1 MDSKLAA
8 DLQIPLLELSTPIT
22 LRLADGDSSSSL
34 THRTVPLQLHIGK
47 HVETATFYVTDLC
60 HGFILGY
67 SWLERHNPRINWV
80 SRMVE
85 FDSPYC
91 LENCCDGS
99 SRIQGLGK
107 PPDTSKIFDLPLAPD
122 STLTPVDLSPID
134 CSLTDSIS
142 LGSMQA
148 DVYPFVEVSPIS
160 DVSVPSDILSSFSS
174 LFSEDQAETLPP
186 HRDFD
191 CSIDLKPGSEPFH
204 GKIYQ
209 LTREKDK
216 VMQEWIKD
224 NLRKGFIRN
233 SSSPHGAPCFFVK
246 QKDKLRLCM
255 DYRGLNKNTVKDRNP
270 IPLISELLRTL
281 STGKIFTTLDLRG
294 AYNLLRIKEGDESK
308 TSFITKYGQF
318 EFLVMP
324 FGLAN
329 APAQFQR
336 MMNSLFRDVIGKH
349 VLVYL
354 DDIVIYSDNMSD
366 HIVQVQNVLRVL
378 QDNGLYCKAEKCHF
392 YKSEIKYLGYIIS
405 ADGLR
410 MDPSKISAVQSWPT
424 PKKVRDLQVL
434 PFILETDA
442 SDYAISGVLSQYD
455 DSNTL
460 RPIAFYA
467 RQMNSAEQNYEIY
480 DKELLAVV
488 ESFKHWRHFLQG
500 GLHPVTVLCDHKN
513 LEYFMTTKKLTRRQ
527 ARWSLEL
534 SEYDFSLTH
543 RPGKLNGRADSLS
556 RREDYK
562 ANTESSNFQR
572 ILDPSKVV
580 DLQSLVADMDLHL
593 LLHSQVLEKVF
604 VLESDWP
611 LIIADFLAG
620 EDNVWMDDVPEV
632 ILERCKR
639 ELKHFRFRDNSFLRI
654 LEDGK
659 STAAYVTTDK
669 RVDVMKHYHTSLAHL
684 KYGLIIDL
692 LLRRFWWPSMKKDLK
707 DFIARCPECQLD
719 RSSSGIHAP
728 LPIRPVPPVAL
739 PFERWG
745 IDFYGPMAETKSGNK
760 YLITCIDYAT
770 RWVLAK
776 PVKDMTESA
785 VAAFL
790 YELMMTYGAPFE
802 IISDRG
808 KSFLAEG
815 IDLFERENKIRHL
828 ATTPYHPQTNGMV
841 ERMHAMLGHGLTTLV
856 HGKRDR
862 WDEYLPQV
870 LLALR
875 TRTHA
880 VTGFSPFF
888 LLFGIHPRLPTDE
901 TPPQNTLAPL
911 DEIERMEE
919 NSEFIARNLEEVG
932 QARSAANVRT
942 KAQSEAMRK
951 RGGFDENTP
960 DYYFKV
966 GDMVKMKHHERLKLE
981 FRWKGPY
988 HVVDV
993 GHPGT
998 YWIMTPQG
1006 LRLPNAVNQNDLA
1019 PWLAPV
1025 VDNVD
1030 FFYDGT
1036 SRSSGSY

>member
-1 MDSKLAA
+1 MCIHLSKY
-8 DLQIPLLELSTPIT
+8 LQFRMSVF
-22 LRLADGDSSSSL
+22 LR
-34 THRTVPLQLHIGK
+34 
-47 HVETATFYVTDLC
+47 
-60 HGFILGY
+60 
-67 SWLERHNPRINWV
+67 
-80 SRMVE
+80 
-85 FDSPYC
+85 
-91 LENCCDGS
+91 
-99 SRIQGLGK
+99 
-107 PPDTSKIFDLPLAPD
+107 IF
-122 STLTPVDLSPID
+122 
-134 CSLTDSIS
+134 
-142 LGSMQA
+142 
-148 DVYPFVEVSPIS
+148 
-160 DVSVPSDILSSFSS
+160 LSSFSS

-191 CSIDLKPGSEPFH
+191 CSIDFKP
-204 GKIYQ
+204 
-209 LTREKDK
+209 
-216 VMQEWIKD
+216 
-224 NLRKGFIRN
+224 
-233 SSSPHGAPCFFVK
+233 
-246 QKDKLRLCM
+246 
-255 DYRGLNKNTVKDRNP
+255 
-270 IPLISELLRTL
+270 ELLRTL

-424 PKKVRDLQVL
+424 PKKAVYLGDRCIGLC
-434 PFILETDA
+434 
-442 SDYAISGVLSQYD
+442 ISGVLSQYD

-562 ANTESSNFQR
+562 SNTESSNFQR

-684 KYGLIIDL
+684 KYGSIIDL

-785 VAAFL
+785 VSAFL
-790 YELMMTYGAPFE
+790 YELMMTME
-802 IISDRG
+802 LHS
-808 KSFLAEG
+808 KSSRIAASLSWLKESTC
-815 IDLFERENKIRHL
+815 LSE
-828 ATTPYHPQTNGMV
+828 
-841 ERMHAMLGHGLTTLV
+841 
-856 HGKRDR
+856 
-862 WDEYLPQV
+862 
-870 LLALR
+870 R
-875 TRTHA
+875 TRSDTWPRLLTIHRLMGC
-880 VTGFSPFF
+880 TSDSNTRCDWILPF
-888 LLFGIHPRLPTDE
+888 LPSVRIHPRLPTDE
-901 TPPQNTLAPL
+901 TPPRNTLAPL

-932 QARSAANVRT
+932 KQD
-942 KAQSEAMRK
+942 QLQC
-951 RGGFDENTP
+951 
-960 DYYFKV
+960 
-966 GDMVKMKHHERLKLE
+966 DMVKMKHHERLKLE

>member
-1 MDSKLAA
+1 
-8 DLQIPLLELSTPIT
+8 
-22 LRLADGDSSSSL
+22 
-34 THRTVPLQLHIGK
+34 
-47 HVETATFYVTDLC
+47 
-60 HGFILGY
+60 
-67 SWLERHNPRINWV
+67 
-80 SRMVE
+80 
-85 FDSPYC
+85 
-91 LENCCDGS
+91 
-99 SRIQGLGK
+99 
-107 PPDTSKIFDLPLAPD
+107 
-122 STLTPVDLSPID
+122 
-134 CSLTDSIS
+134 
-142 LGSMQA
+142 
-148 DVYPFVEVSPIS
+148 
-160 DVSVPSDILSSFSS
+160 
-174 LFSEDQAETLPP
+174 
-186 HRDFD
+186 
-191 CSIDLKPGSEPFH
+191 
-204 GKIYQ
+204 
-209 LTREKDK
+209 
-216 VMQEWIKD
+216 
-224 NLRKGFIRN
+224 
-233 SSSPHGAPCFFVK
+233 
-246 QKDKLRLCM
+246 
-255 DYRGLNKNTVKDRNP
+255 
-270 IPLISELLRTL
+270 
-281 STGKIFTTLDLRG
+281 
-294 AYNLLRIKEGDESK
+294 
-308 TSFITKYGQF
+308 
-318 EFLVMP
+318 
-324 FGLAN
+324 
-329 APAQFQR
+329 
-336 MMNSLFRDVIGKH
+336 
-349 VLVYL
+349 
-354 DDIVIYSDNMSD
+354 
-366 HIVQVQNVLRVL
+366 
-378 QDNGLYCKAEKCHF
+378 
-392 YKSEIKYLGYIIS
+392 
-405 ADGLR
+405 
-410 MDPSKISAVQSWPT
+410 
-424 PKKVRDLQVL
+424 
-434 PFILETDA
+434 
-442 SDYAISGVLSQYD
+442 
-455 DSNTL
+455 
-460 RPIAFYA
+460 
-467 RQMNSAEQNYEIY
+467 
-480 DKELLAVV
+480 
-488 ESFKHWRHFLQG
+488 
-500 GLHPVTVLCDHKN
+500 
-513 LEYFMTTKKLTRRQ
+513 
-527 ARWSLEL
+527 
-534 SEYDFSLTH
+534 
-543 RPGKLNGRADSLS
+543 
-556 RREDYK
+556 
-562 ANTESSNFQR
+562 
-572 ILDPSKVV
+572 
-580 DLQSLVADMDLHL
+580 MDLHL

-684 KYGLIIDL
+684 KYGSIIDL

-707 DFIARCPECQLD
+707 DFIARCPEF
-719 RSSSGIHAP
+719 
-728 LPIRPVPPVAL
+728 AL

-785 VAAFL
+785 VSAFL

-870 LLALR
+870 TIGTSDSN
-875 TRTHA
+875 TRY
-880 VTGFSPFF
+880 
-888 LLFGIHPRLPTDE
+888 
-901 TPPQNTLAPL
+901 
-911 DEIERMEE
+911 EIERMEE

-966 GDMVKMKHHERLKLE
+966 SDMVKMKHHERLKLE

-1025 VDNVD
+1025 VDNVN
-1030 FFYDGT
+1030 FFYDGPF
-1036 SRSSGSY
+1036 RIFSYF